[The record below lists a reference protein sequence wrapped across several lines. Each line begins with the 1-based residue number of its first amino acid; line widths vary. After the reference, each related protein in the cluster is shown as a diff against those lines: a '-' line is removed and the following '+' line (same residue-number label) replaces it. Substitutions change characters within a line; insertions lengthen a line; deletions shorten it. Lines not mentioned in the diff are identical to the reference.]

1 MSLRSRLILLSS
13 MLVLVGMLFGMAF
26 QVTQARKRVSDELAA
41 ASELAFQL
49 VDTMLGSVDEVNTSE
64 RALLLNRLQAME
76 AVRHLD
82 IRLVAD
88 DAAVPPV
95 VPGVTD
101 ALAPAWFAKLVQVP
115 AVVRQRRLDANDSVL
130 IRSNAAA
137 EIGEVWQESRDF
149 LAVLG
154 LVLLMLNGIL
164 YVTIGRWLRPVKQ
177 IVDSLDH
184 AEQGDFSGQV
194 PAASLPELR
203 NIVEKLNRMTT
214 VLRQSKAENER
225 LGSLSL
231 QIQEDERRNL
241 ARELHDEMGQALSA
255 IKAIAW
261 SLQQRTHNPESPL
274 RQGA

>member
-154 LVLLMLNGIL
+154 LVLDYTDHGADQIDTTTATVPPTLN
-164 YVTIGRWLRPVKQ
+164 YTIVQGLEGCLVVGCVP
-177 IVDSLDH
+177 IVQR
-184 AEQGDFSGQV
+184 AFGF
-194 PAASLPELR
+194 
-203 NIVEKLNRMTT
+203 
-214 VLRQSKAENER
+214 VL
-225 LGSLSL
+225 
-231 QIQEDERRNL
+231 
-241 ARELHDEMGQALSA
+241 
-255 IKAIAW
+255 
-261 SLQQRTHNPESPL
+261 
-274 RQGA
+274 